1 MAAAPP
7 TQEPLELLP
16 MSPATGER
24 RAASLRVPILT
35 AAALVTALLFIVPI
49 GSILV
54 SPFLESEGTWQH
66 LAETVL
72 PGYIANTVIL
82 VLGVGFGVLVIGV
95 STAWLV
101 TMCRFPGVRLFEWAL
116 VLPLAVPAYVMAYS
130 YTDFLQFA
138 GPLQTALR
146 AATGWEAG
154 DYWFPNVRSIEGAM
168 LMLIMVLY
176 PYVYLLT
183 RAALIEQSI
192 CILEVSR
199 TLGCTAWRSF
209 WQVALPTARPA
220 IVAGT
225 ALALMETLA
234 DYGTVAFFGLPTF
247 TTGIIRAWISFGDP
261 IAAAQLATALLGC
274 VLLVLLLERWSRG
287 PARFHQTSSKF
298 QRLPSYRLRGWR
310 AVGAVLACLLPLTL
324 GFSRPGLILVEMAIE
339 VGDSQFGPRYFT
351 LVGNSLTLSVVT
363 AVLAVGLA
371 MLLAYS
377 RRLSPGAISSGVNR
391 VASMGYAIPGTVIAV
406 GVLIPMATFDNA
418 LDAWMR
424 EAFGVSTG
432 LLLTGT
438 IAALVFAYLVRFL
451 AVSLGTVEAS
461 LTKVRNSMDEAARN
475 LGSRPSGVLFRIHIP
490 LMRGSMLAAGL
501 IVLVD
506 VMKELP
512 ATLVMRPFNFD
523 TLAVQAYNLAADE
536 RLAESSTASLTIVA
550 VGILPVILLSAAIR
564 RSRPGH
570 GSEADP
576 K

>member
-1 MAAAPP
+1 MAAVPP

-247 TTGIIRAWISFGDP
+247 TTASSAPGSPSAIRSPRPSWPRPCSAASCWSCCSSDG
-261 IAAAQLATALLGC
+261 AAAPHASIRPLRSSRDCRATASGAGGRS
-274 VLLVLLLERWSRG
+274 ERSW
-287 PARFHQTSSKF
+287 PA
-298 QRLPSYRLRGWR
+298 
-310 AVGAVLACLLPLTL
+310 CC
-324 GFSRPGLILVEMAIE
+324 
-339 VGDSQFGPRYFT
+339 
-351 LVGNSLTLSVVT
+351 
-363 AVLAVGLA
+363 
-371 MLLAYS
+371 
-377 RRLSPGAISSGVNR
+377 
-391 VASMGYAIPGTVIAV
+391 
-406 GVLIPMATFDNA
+406 
-418 LDAWMR
+418 
-424 EAFGVSTG
+424 
-432 LLLTGT
+432 
-438 IAALVFAYLVRFL
+438 
-451 AVSLGTVEAS
+451 
-461 LTKVRNSMDEAARN
+461 
-475 LGSRPSGVLFRIHIP
+475 
-490 LMRGSMLAAGL
+490 
-501 IVLVD
+501 
-506 VMKELP
+506 
-512 ATLVMRPFNFD
+512 
-523 TLAVQAYNLAADE
+523 
-536 RLAESSTASLTIVA
+536 
-550 VGILPVILLSAAIR
+550 
-564 RSRPGH
+564 RSR
-570 GSEADP
+570 SASSCRA
-576 K
+576 

>member
-1 MAAAPP
+1 M
-7 TQEPLELLP
+7 
-16 MSPATGER
+16 
-24 RAASLRVPILT
+24 
-35 AAALVTALLFIVPI
+35 
-49 GSILV
+49 
-54 SPFLESEGTWQH
+54 
-66 LAETVL
+66 
-72 PGYIANTVIL
+72 
-82 VLGVGFGVLVIGV
+82 
-95 STAWLV
+95 
-101 TMCRFPGVRLFEWAL
+101 
-116 VLPLAVPAYVMAYS
+116 
-130 YTDFLQFA
+130 
-138 GPLQTALR
+138 
-146 AATGWEAG
+146 
-154 DYWFPNVRSIEGAM
+154 
-168 LMLIMVLY
+168 
-176 PYVYLLT
+176 
-183 RAALIEQSI
+183 
-192 CILEVSR
+192 
-199 TLGCTAWRSF
+199 
-209 WQVALPTARPA
+209 
-220 IVAGT
+220 
-225 ALALMETLA
+225 
-234 DYGTVAFFGLPTF
+234 
-247 TTGIIRAWISFGDP
+247 
-261 IAAAQLATALLGC
+261 
-274 VLLVLLLERWSRG
+274 
-287 PARFHQTSSKF
+287 
-298 QRLPSYRLRGWR
+298 
-310 AVGAVLACLLPLTL
+310 LPLTL
-324 GFSRPGLILVEMAIE
+324 GFILPGLILVEMAIE

-424 EAFGVSTG
+424 EAFGISTG